1 MSSNT
6 KVVFS
11 NPKVMFSNPFA
22 RIVLT
27 EKCKTELMP
36 TAVLLSACHA
46 GGKKY
51 V

>member
-1 MSSNT
+1 M
-6 KVVFS
+6 FS
-11 NPKVMFSNPFA
+11 NPKVMFSNPFE

-27 EKCKTELMP
+27 EKCKTELMS

-46 GGKKY
+46 SGKKC